1 MATTAQR
8 RRRKHWGWGYE
19 DEQPPHD
26 EVRAAAAAMAPVLG
40 FGDAEPERPVP
51 LEDVELS
58 APRLDPP
65 AVLEEICRTDTYE
78 RAAHA
83 YGKSYRDVVRADDGG
98 AGGGEVEV
106 LARSRDWTRLAGKLA
121 GWRDVCGRRDSL
133 AWLRERLGGVGP
145 PAGGAA
151 ASA

>member
-40 FGDAEPERPVP
+40 FGDPEPERPVP

-83 YGKSYRDVVRADDGG
+83 YGKSYRDVVRAF
-98 AGGGEVEV
+98 
-106 LARSRDWTRLAGKLA
+106 
-121 GWRDVCGRRDSL
+121 CGRFDHPPDVVAHPRDEAEVAAGL
-133 AWLRERLGGVGP
+133 EWCD
-145 PAGGAA
+145 PADAIG
-151 ASA
+151 